1 MDTPVSNVPLNDN
14 SESQKW
20 NSNLEGNA
28 LGNSHAR
35 RFKNAQGN
43 AWLEE
48 LPKKG
53 RTYFRDQRKI
63 FEDGG
68 LLDIAK
74 QFRES
79 EPGTPVTEEMKKLQL
94 GFLVPPIPRP
104 VFTKMVETEADIKG
118 ALYSDDRFCLF
129 LNRELPY
136 PECYA
141 ATGKFSSAGCSLV
154 HMLACPIERIYNA
167 VNLRNTDTEILEH
180 MKNTVLDLM
189 TREDFKDKCLEQLDA
204 KMTPALVEVSSS
216 SPNLATEYEIDKESF
231 RATGPDQMRFYFHV
245 HPNHSVGHLHMH
257 CLQNNL
263 RTSFIHEHKNTKYD
277 DIMAVLK

>member
-1 MDTPVSNVPLNDN
+1 MNTPVSNVPLNDN
-14 SESQKW
+14 SNSQKW
-20 NSNLEGNA
+20 NSNLEGDA

-35 RFKNAQGN
+35 RFKNTQGN
-43 AWLEE
+43 SWLEE

-53 RTYFRDQRKI
+53 RTYFRDQRRI
-63 FEDGG
+63 FKDEG
-68 LLDIAK
+68 LLDIAEK
-74 QFRES
+74 FRSS
-79 EPGTPVTEEMKKLQL
+79 EPGTAVTDEMKKLQL

-104 VFTKMVETEADIKG
+104 VFTKMVESEADRNG

-141 ATGKFSSAGCSLV
+141 ATGKFGNAGGSLV

-167 VNLRNTDTEILEH
+167 VNLHSTDIELLEH
-180 MKNTVLDLM
+180 MKTTVLDLM
-189 TREDFKDKCLEQLDA
+189 TKEDFKEKCLEKLDE
-204 KMTPALVEVSSS
+204 KMIPALGEVSSS
-216 SPNLATEYEIDKESF
+216 SPNLATEYDIDKESF

-263 RTSFIHEHKNTKYD
+263 RTSFHHEHKNCKYD
-277 DIMAVLK
+277 DIVAVLK